1 MCSSAMN
8 KKHCD
13 HKGTHQ
19 GTKQMRSLP
28 CGAPTP
34 VDKEESTSLGTVCP
48 GLYMVTV
55 YLSDQFNDVGIPI
68 VPTLQVSKLSP

>member
-1 MCSSAMN
+1 MCSSA
-8 KKHCD
+8 KITRHCD
-13 HKGTHQ
+13 HKGTRE
-19 GTKQMRSLP
+19 GTKQTRSLP

-34 VDKEESTSLGTVCP
+34 ADEEESTSLGTGCP
-48 GLYMVTV
+48 GLYLLTV